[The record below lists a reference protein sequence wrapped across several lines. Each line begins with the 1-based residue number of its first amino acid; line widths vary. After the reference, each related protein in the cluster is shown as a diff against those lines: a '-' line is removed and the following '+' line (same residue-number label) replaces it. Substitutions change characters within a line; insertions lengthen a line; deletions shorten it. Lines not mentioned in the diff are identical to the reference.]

1 MWSHFKDDIV
11 MIVGTSAV
19 DAGRIPLSLSQ
30 TGTEVVRGLHGGRGG
45 GGAVFNLQQLVLVEV
60 C

>member
-1 MWSHFKDDIV
+1 MCSHFKDDIV
-11 MIVGTSAV
+11 MIVGTSFTSAA

-30 TGTEVVRGLHGGRGG
+30 TGTEGGG
-45 GGAVFNLQQLVLVEV
+45 GGAVFNLQQFVLVEV